1 MFGAS
6 SRLKAETAALT
17 LFATTAGAPVAGGDG
32 ACDFSRHYAAEVG
45 AASSALSLGS
55 IISDRAN
62 ASVDVSA
69 VQNLGGFGYLLA
81 GVWSY
86 SDIDNPYAHYR
97 RAAFTENDPYLFWG
111 CELPLCEGV
120 GLDQR
125 FGLIFITQDGYRCEW
140 SGENDVTYREWTYD
154 GSLKNPWAEPYVQV
168 RVGQRL
174 GTYCKAGVCRRFAL
188 GRGFAVRPRVE
199 FYGGSERWNLNRYGT
214 LDSGGGPGCGFCAVS
229 YGARLTCAL
238 GCGWS
243 VYCDLL
249 GYDALTGGV
258 RRRIDARRRD
268 GAATSADEF
277 VFGLGFV
284 FEY

>member
-1 MFGAS
+1 MKGLLS
-6 SRLKAETAALT
+6 ILVAAMAPT
-17 LFATTAGAPVAGGDG
+17 LVAGGYEARG
-32 ACDFSRHYAAEVG
+32 FSRHYTVEVG
-45 AASSALSLGS
+45 AVSSALCLGS
-55 IISDRAN
+55 IVSDRAA
-62 ASVDVSA
+62 ASVDVSV
-69 VQNLGGFGYLLA
+69 VQDLGGFGYLLA

-111 CELPLCEGV
+111 CEMPFCEDV
-120 GLDQR
+120 GFDQR
-125 FGLIFITQDGYRCEW
+125 FGLIFVTQDGYKCEW

-154 GSLKNPWAEPYVQV
+154 GVLKNPWVEPYVQV
-168 RVGQRL
+168 RGVQRL
-174 GTYCKAGVCRRFAL
+174 GTYCKTGLRRLIAL
-188 GRGFAVRPRVE
+188 GHDFSVRPQVE
-199 FYGGSERWNLNRYGT
+199 FYGGSERWNRNRYGT
-214 LDSGGGPGCGFCAVS
+214 LAAGGDHGCGFCAVS
-229 YGARLTCAL
+229 YGMRLAYAL

-258 RRRIDARRRD
+258 RRRISARRRD

-277 VFGLGFV
+277 ILGLGLV